1 MAFFP
6 PHTKLT
12 YNLCKCFMLF
22 HKAST
27 KTNYSIITSGTIP
40 IHLFFTYHTQP
51 FSPWC
56 SCPLHRIMQ
65 PLGIYYGSPYHCCC
79 LCSKTCSLF
88 NENPNQ
94 NYIEFQVWPCFHQ
107 LAKLGHMCLVH
118 NVWVHNGGIND
129 MEHYPMPP
137 FVIMHSQSIVSR
149 KLILHINSAH
159 VLLVMY

>member
-1 MAFFP
+1 MKIYPCMVNHICRCLQF
-6 PHTKLT
+6 TKLKRNKKEKKLMQLC
-12 YNLCKCFMLF
+12 NLATKCHIML
-22 HKAST
+22 S
-27 KTNYSIITSGTIP
+27 
-40 IHLFFTYHTQP
+40 
-51 FSPWC
+51 
-56 SCPLHRIMQ
+56 
-65 PLGIYYGSPYHCCC
+65 C

-94 NYIEFQVWPCFHQ
+94 NYIEFQVWHCFHQ

-149 KLILHINSAH
+149 KLILHINSTH